1 MCLVVYPLSTPA
13 YLEATWLP
21 SLHRVPLG
29 LRVQDWPALPRLER
43 RVLRGLKLLW
53 FPRVLR
59 LDRRVLQAPKLLWFP
74 RILRLDRRVLQALKL
89 LWFPRILRPDR
100 RVLLQL
106 GRPARLVLPDSLLY
120 PSPPRQWQ
128 NLLQPFHRLQLLSH
142 PVPRY
147 LLTFQKL

>member
-1 MCLVVYPLSTPA
+1 MYLVVYPLSTPA

-29 LRVQDWPALPRLER
+29 LRVQDWPALPRLDR
-43 RVLRGLKLLW
+43 RVLRGPKLLW

-59 LDRRVLQAPKLLWFP
+59 PDRRVLQAPKLLWFP
-74 RILRLDRRVLQALKL
+74 RILRL
-89 LWFPRILRPDR
+89 DR

-142 PVPRY
+142 PVPRH